1 MPNQTWSLPTSV
13 RWLRRLVLLHP
24 SLLGASVGLLLA
36 WPVPD
41 GSVPLGGD
49 QRLVWSLAAI
59 AAAVLFMGGDRL
71 RRASVLGL
79 PLAILG
85 LVALSAGAIVQR
97 LDEPAVGLV
106 VTIAAI
112 LGVLDTGA
120 SPERTLPPQTRL
132 MLQVASALVVALMP
146 AWTPL
151 SAGLT
156 LPVLILCGIVLLALP
171 AEYDGAGADDLLDQ
185 ILLSPA
191 RLLVASFGALGL
203 FGALL
208 LALPIA
214 DAQGHGIGILDALF
228 TAVSATCVT
237 GLIVLDTPVDF
248 SLFGQGV
255 ILFLIELGGLGIMT
269 FAAVASV
276 YLGRRLGVREEAIA
290 AELVGGAGARQDLER
305 VLGRVLQVTLWTEGL
320 GALALFGLFLLHG
333 DTVGQAAW
341 RGLFTS
347 ISAFCNAG
355 FALQSDSLMP
365 YQHDPLVL
373 GVTSLIIL
381 IGGLG
386 PLVVIALPTLL
397 RGRGR
402 LHGQLVLVATAVLV
416 VVPAVLYL
424 ALEWNDTLGGLGLL
438 DKASN
443 AWFQSI
449 TLRTAGFNSVDLSL
463 IRPATWTVLIVT
475 MFIGGSPGSTAG
487 GAKTTTIVVLLVAAQ
502 AAVRRRLEAT
512 IFGRRIER
520 KVVYEAIAI
529 VVVGLGSALLGL
541 MALQVTQDIPLD
553 QGIFEVV
560 SALATVGL
568 SMGATAQLDSVGKIV
583 IIACMFAGRVGPLS
597 IVALLADRPETERRY
612 PVDSVQVG

>member
-1 MPNQTWSLPTSV
+1 M
-13 RWLRRLVLLHP
+13 
-24 SLLGASVGLLLA
+24 
-36 WPVPD
+36 
-41 GSVPLGGD
+41 
-49 QRLVWSLAAI
+49 
-59 AAAVLFMGGDRL
+59 
-71 RRASVLGL
+71 
-79 PLAILG
+79 
-85 LVALSAGAIVQR
+85 
-97 LDEPAVGLV
+97 
-106 VTIAAI
+106 
-112 LGVLDTGA
+112 
-120 SPERTLPPQTRL
+120 
-132 MLQVASALVVALMP
+132 
-146 AWTPL
+146 
-151 SAGLT
+151 
-156 LPVLILCGIVLLALP
+156 
-171 AEYDGAGADDLLDQ
+171 
-185 ILLSPA
+185 A
-191 RLLVASFGALGL
+191 R
-203 FGALL
+203 
-208 LALPIA
+208 
-214 DAQGHGIGILDALF
+214 
-228 TAVSATCVT
+228 
-237 GLIVLDTPVDF
+237 
-248 SLFGQGV
+248 
-255 ILFLIELGGLGIMT
+255 
-269 FAAVASV
+269 
-276 YLGRRLGVREEAIA
+276 
-290 AELVGGAGARQDLER
+290 
-305 VLGRVLQVTLWTEGL
+305 
-320 GALALFGLFLLHG
+320 ALALFGLFLLHG